1 MFAKFKIRLKRF
13 FRRLFWR
20 NEKILYD
27 GLLDISGDLFLIL
40 DKTTELH
47 DKIYELESICEGASV
62 CMSSIYKITMECD
75 SIVDNIDTIVYEAE
89 EKSDDVFGKV
99 LF

>member
-1 MFAKFKIRLKRF
+1 MFAKFKIHLKRF

-27 GLLDISGDLFLIL
+27 GLLDIHDDLSLIL

-47 DKIYELESICEGASV
+47 NKIYELESICEGESV
-62 CMSSIYKITMECD
+62 YKIVMECD
-75 SIVDNIDTIVYEAE
+75 SIINNIDNIVYEAE
-89 EKSDDVFGKV
+89 EKSLDAFDKV